1 MASIAVPNVLTAL
14 CDCTFHTVSALTPC
28 INYGWYQAFTRVQGQ
43 GLKEMDMLVWLG
55 DFNYRVDAEYGEA
68 KSLVRRNDL
77 SPLLSK
83 VCIKA
88 GSVTASPLVSD
99 NNVLHS
105 SNSVLMCISQLTGC
119 I

>member
-1 MASIAVPNVLTAL
+1 MAAHPRA
-14 CDCTFHTVSALTPC
+14 VSAL
-28 INYGWYQAFTRVQGQ
+28 GDSSVRGLDQAFTYAQGQ

-83 VCIKA
+83 VCMIA
-88 GSVTASPLVSD
+88 APVTTLSLISHMMYC
-99 NNVLHS
+99 NNS
-105 SNSVLMCISQLTGC
+105 SFLPMCHILATQS
-119 I
+119 